1 MPELEK
7 GEGKH
12 FTSLL
17 LTPLYVLHPS
27 IFYTPLHFTPLCF
40 LFNVYMLTFIFTALE
55 GMNASG
61 GGSSGTNQGK
71 GDDSN
76 KPPQVDQVTK

>member
-1 MPELEK
+1 
-7 GEGKH
+7 
-12 FTSLL
+12 
-17 LTPLYVLHPS
+17 
-27 IFYTPLHFTPLCF
+27 
-40 LFNVYMLTFIFTALE
+40 MLTFVFTALE

-76 KPPQVDQVTK
+76 KPPQVDQVTKEGSK